1 MSDTDTGGLP
11 GVPSDAA
18 PRIRDCFECAQP
30 VPAER
35 ERSVFCSQ
43 RCSNRYRKRRHREYV
58 TIEVEVEDAVL
69 ELRVERGSIWGVEC
83 DREVAD
89 ALREEARPPKRR
101 RRRIPLPKRDIH
113 DATLGT

>member
-1 MSDTDTGGLP
+1 MSDGDTRKRRLS
-11 GVPSDAA
+11 GVPNDSA

-58 TIEVEVEDAVL
+58 TIEVEIEDAVL

-89 ALREEARPPKRR
+89 ILREGRRTPDAPRR
-101 RRRIPLPKRDIH
+101 RKRDS
-113 DATLGT
+113 DGDTLEI